1 MRGWKDWLGA
11 FVVVLILVVA
21 GSAPQSEAGP
31 LRRLACGVGKG
42 VAKAGRFAYRRV
54 TFQRLRGRSSGDCG
68 SASSGGCA
76 NGVCSQ

>member
-1 MRGWKDWLGA
+1 M
-11 FVVVLILVVA
+11 VVLILVVA

-54 TFQRLRGRSSGDCG
+54 TLQRLRGASSGDCG
-68 SASSGGCA
+68 SAATGGGCA